1 MLSNNYLPREEKY
14 PNISQEEFI
23 PIEYIHPSGVTIPGD
38 IYVINKI
45 GEVKNIK
52 TGKIL
57 KITVNKNYCRVFLKF
72 SDKRYNIFLHRLVAS
87 TFLKNPDL
95 NIYSVVNHIDHDP
108 KNNNLSNLEWVTS
121 AENNNK
127 VSGKSI
133 SIDIN
138 KLIQFIALND
148 SGEEVFRFNR
158 KNNGNYVL
166 ESIRIAIKHN
176 RKYKGYYWKV
186 ENKKDRI
193 IHGFS
198 GNLND
203 YEWYEH
209 WKYPGLYVCK
219 EGFLKY
225 RERLLYSLDKDQYV
239 RITFNKDSLRV
250 HRIIMEF
257 ILKRNLTD
265 GEVVD
270 HINTIPYDNRFSNLR
285 VTNQKGNM
293 NNQTTREKLFKNIVL
308 CNLYGDFLDYISSE
322 ELSKKVL
329 NKSKESNKFN
339 RTGFLYSNTVSKR
352 FICIEVGDSFN
363 LYKKMET
370 IVYVFNKDKTEVLGA
385 FTSVESVKSNDNL
398 KVLQKDAIRD
408 NYLNKNKLDKYGNY
422 YMRGPKAVELVLSLG
437 HGTAKDFLIE

>member
-1 MLSNNYLPREEKY
+1 M
-14 PNISQEEFI
+14 
-23 PIEYIHPSGVTIPGD
+23 
-38 IYVINKI
+38 IN
-45 GEVKNIK
+45 
-52 TGKIL
+52 
-57 KITVNKNYCRVFLKF
+57 
-72 SDKRYNIFLHRLVAS
+72 
-87 TFLKNPDL
+87 
-95 NIYSVVNHIDHDP
+95 
-108 KNNNLSNLEWVTS
+108 
-121 AENNNK
+121 
-127 VSGKSI
+127 
-133 SIDIN
+133 
-138 KLIQFIALND
+138 
-148 SGEEVFRFNR
+148 
-158 KNNGNYVL
+158 
-166 ESIRIAIKHN
+166 
-176 RKYKGYYWKV
+176 
-186 ENKKDRI
+186 
-193 IHGFS
+193 
-198 GNLND
+198 
-203 YEWYEH
+203 EWYEH

>member
-1 MLSNNYLPREEKY
+1 MIVEKKCLDL
-14 PNISQEEFI
+14 
-23 PIEYIHPSGVTIPGD
+23 IE
-38 IYVINKI
+38 
-45 GEVKNIK
+45 
-52 TGKIL
+52 
-57 KITVNKNYCRVFLKF
+57 
-72 SDKRYNIFLHRLVAS
+72 
-87 TFLKNPDL
+87 
-95 NIYSVVNHIDHDP
+95 
-108 KNNNLSNLEWVTS
+108 
-121 AENNNK
+121 
-127 VSGKSI
+127 
-133 SIDIN
+133 
-138 KLIQFIALND
+138 
-148 SGEEVFRFNR
+148 

-308 CNLYGDFLDYISSE
+308 CNLCGDFLDYISSE